1 MGHAQTIKIGKTE
14 YVIVPKAEYLRLQ
27 SLAGVPAGSVDAVYY
42 ARKSIG
48 DALRA
53 AREEAGLT
61 QAELARAL
69 KKSQPMISG
78 AENGTISVSDRYVK
92 SVLKACGLPEN
103 WSGPQ
108 KKRVKRKR

>member
-1 MGHAQTIKIGKTE
+1 MDQAQTIKIGKTE
-14 YVIVPKAEYLRLQ
+14 YVIVPKAEYRRLQ
-27 SLAGVPAGSVDAVYY
+27 GLAGVPKGSVDALGY
-42 ARKSIG
+42 ARNSIG
-48 DALRA
+48 ASLKA

-61 QAELARAL
+61 QAELAHAL

-92 SVLKACGLPEN
+92 SVLKACGLPED

-108 KKRVKRKR
+108 KKRAKRKR